1 MSSFLFYRE
10 KMGITQAEL
19 AKELGVSQPAV
30 AQWENGIRKPDIY
43 MLKKIAYALKCTTDE
58 LLEEIKEE
66 ESA

>member
-10 KMGITQAEL
+10 KMGITQSEL
-19 AKELGVSQPAV
+19 AKKLGVTQPAI
-30 AQWENGIRKPDIY
+30 AQWENGVRKPDIY
-43 MLKKIAYALKCTTDE
+43 MLKKIADVLKCTTDE